1 MNHFFYYLLPIIGWS
16 IPTFFVKKL
25 TKVFNSIEIIILL
38 HFITHIF
45 ILSFILILYFKNNKR
60 INIFVDKIQNLKSF
74 LLGSAFLIS
83 ILLLGSQYG
92 FNTLLKYN
100 DVTFSLPIIRAL
112 SSILLVIFGYFIF
125 KENVS
130 LKKFIGII
138 SSIIGIYLITSS

>member
-25 TKVFNSIEIIILL
+25 MKIFSSIEIIILL
-38 HFITHIF
+38 HFITHFF
-45 ILSFILILYFKNNKR
+45 ILSFILIIYLKNNKR
-60 INIFVDKIQNLKSF
+60 FGIFFEKIKNINS
-74 LLGSAFLIS
+74 LLFGSVFLIS

-100 DVTFSLPIIRAL
+100 DVTYSLPIIRAL

-125 KENVS
+125 KENIT

>member
-1 MNHFFYYLLPIIGWS
+1 MNHFIYYLLPIIGWS

-25 TKVFNSIEIIILL
+25 REIFNSIEIIILL

-60 INIFVDKIQNLKSF
+60 INIFVEKIKNIKS
-74 LLGSAFLIS
+74 LSLCMAFLIS
-83 ILLLGSQYG
+83 ILILGSQYG
-92 FNTLLKYN
+92 FNTILKYN
-100 DVTFSLPIIRAL
+100 DVTYSLPIIRAL
-112 SSILLVIFGYFIF
+112 SSILLVILGYFIF
-125 KENVS
+125 KENVT